1 LVKNETEK
9 MNWEKW
15 KIPLAIT
22 SMFALIAFFYPYQV
36 HIENA
41 LTLKPETNFNLQ
53 ISLVRIVFEPIL
65 GLLLY
70 FNRSFYAL
78 EEIIQL
84 LFWMFAFFALNL
96 IVKKLRLK
104 EKNQFKSY
112 FKKQLILLPVLIGC
126 WFSFLVILIFIPQ
139 HNDQIINKSKNWV
152 LVGTHSH
159 TEYSHDGMIS
169 QENLWKWHKKNGFD
183 AFFITEHNN
192 HNQTLAFVN
201 KQKNIK
207 FSEKPVVFCG
217 EEFSGSNHLSLLG
230 LKSNFMTKGLS
241 DSAVITKARADGA
254 AILVNHWFDGE
265 RNSLE
270 FYRDLGVD
278 GYEIEN
284 TATDKRYS
292 RDIYRRIKAFCEKN
306 GLIMNG
312 GLDYHGYASVCT
324 LWNAFNIPG
333 WEKMDY
339 LTKESSILD
348 IIKNRDQSKLQVLL
362 LNDRPYYKKENLYLS
377 PIMTLFNYFRTL
389 NFFQI
394 ISWAFWIL
402 FLHYIHLKIKSNLSL
417 STYYTPSLI
426 ISGLGIL
433 CSVFLITLG
442 LIYYSR
448 IQNVEGFTEIYAE
461 YSRILLIVGTVLL
474 LFAGFAAKF
483 TFYTKNG

>member
-1 LVKNETEK
+1 MKINK
-9 MNWEKW
+9 GI
-15 KIPLAIT
+15 IPLAII
-22 SMFALIAFFYPYQV
+22 SIIAMIAFIFPYQV

-41 LTLKPETNFNLQ
+41 LTLKQETNFDLQ
-53 ISLVRIVFEPIL
+53 ISLVRIIFEPIL

-78 EEIIQL
+78 DEIIQL
-84 LFWMFAFFALNL
+84 LYLVFAFFALNL
-96 IVKKLRLK
+96 LFKKLRLK

-126 WFSFLVILIFIPQ
+126 WFSFLVILIFIPHQ
-139 HNDQIINKSKNWV
+139 NDQIINKSKNWV

-201 KQKNIK
+201 KQKNK
-207 FSEKPVVFCG
+207 KLSEKPVVFCG

-230 LKSNFMTKGLS
+230 LKSNFITKGLS
-241 DSAVITKARADGA
+241 DSAVISKARADGA

-292 RDIYRRIKAFCEKN
+292 RDIYRRIKAFCENN

-312 GLDYHGYASVCT
+312 GLDYHGYASACT

-348 IIKNRDQSKLQVLL
+348 IIKNRDQSRLRVLL

-377 PIMTLFNYFRTL
+377 PIITLFNYFRTL

-394 ISWAFWIL
+394 SSWGIWIL
-402 FLHYIHLKIKSNLSL
+402 FLHYIHFKIKSNLSL
-417 STYYTPSLI
+417 SPNYTPSRL

-433 CSVFLITLG
+433 SSIFLISLG
-442 LIYYSR
+442 LIYYFR
-448 IQNVEGFTEIYAE
+448 IQDVEGFTEIYAE
-461 YSRILLIVGTVLL
+461 YSLILLIVGTVLL

>member
-1 LVKNETEK
+1 

-22 SMFALIAFFYPYQV
+22 SMIALIAFFYPYQA

-41 LTLKPETNFNLQ
+41 LTLKPETNFDLQ

-78 EEIIQL
+78 DEIIQL
-84 LFWMFAFFALNL
+84 LYWMFAFFALNL
-96 IVKKLRLK
+96 IVKRIRLK

-126 WFSFLVILIFIPQ
+126 WFSFLVILIFIP
-139 HNDQIINKSKNWV
+139 HRNDQIINKSENWV

-192 HNQTLAFVN
+192 HNQTLTFVN
-201 KQKNIK
+201 KQKNNK

-230 LKSNFMTKGLS
+230 LKSNFITKGLS
-241 DSAVITKARADGA
+241 DSAVIAKSRADGA

-292 RDIYRRIKAFCEKN
+292 RDIYLRIKAFCEKN

-339 LTKESSILD
+339 LTKEASILD
-348 IIKNRDQSKLQVLL
+348 IIKNRDQSKLRVLL
-362 LNDRPYYKKENLYLS
+362 LNDRPYYNKENLYLS
-377 PIMTLFNYFRTL
+377 PVMTLLNYVRTW

-402 FLHYIHLKIKSNLSL
+402 FLHYIHLKIKSNLSV
-417 STYYTPSLI
+417 STYYTPSRI

-433 CSVFLITLG
+433 SSVFLISLG
-442 LIYYSR
+442 LIYYFR

-461 YSRILLIVGTVLL
+461 YSRILIIVGTALF
-474 LFAGFAAKF
+474 LFAGFAVKLTFSAKMD
-483 TFYTKNG
+483 NGLKP

>member
-1 LVKNETEK
+1 MKINK
-9 MNWEKW
+9 GI
-15 KIPLAIT
+15 IPLAII
-22 SMFALIAFFYPYQV
+22 SIIAMIAFIFPYQV

-41 LTLKPETNFNLQ
+41 LTLKQETNFDLQ
-53 ISLVRIVFEPIL
+53 ISLVRIIFEPIL

-78 EEIIQL
+78 DEIIQL
-84 LFWMFAFFALNL
+84 LYWVFAFFALNL
-96 IVKKLRLK
+96 LFKKLRLK

-126 WFSFLVILIFIPQ
+126 WFSFLVILIFIPHQ
-139 HNDQIINKSKNWV
+139 NDQIINKSKNWV
-152 LVGTHSH
+152 LIGTHSH

-201 KQKNIK
+201 KQKNK
-207 FSEKPVVFCG
+207 KRLEKPVVFCG

-230 LKSNFMTKGLS
+230 LKSNFTTKGFS
-241 DSAVITKARADGA
+241 DSAVISKARADGA

-292 RDIYRRIKAFCEKN
+292 RDIYRRIKAFCENN

-312 GLDYHGYASVCT
+312 GLDYHGYASACT

-348 IIKNRDQSKLQVLL
+348 IIKNRDQSRLRVLL

-377 PIMTLFNYFRTL
+377 PIITLFNYFRTL

-394 ISWAFWIL
+394 SSWGIWIL
-402 FLHYIHLKIKSNLSL
+402 FLHYIHFKIKSNLSL
-417 STYYTPSLI
+417 SPNYTPSRL

-433 CSVFLITLG
+433 SSIFLISLG
-442 LIYYSR
+442 LIYYFR
-448 IQNVEGFTEIYAE
+448 IQDVEGFTEIYAE
-461 YSRILLIVGTVLL
+461 YSLILLIVGTVLL

>member
-1 LVKNETEK
+1 MKINK
-9 MNWEKW
+9 GI
-15 KIPLAIT
+15 IPLAII
-22 SMFALIAFFYPYQV
+22 SIIAMIAFIFPYKV

-53 ISLVRIVFEPIL
+53 ISLVRIIFEPIL

-78 EEIIQL
+78 DEIIQL
-84 LFWMFAFFALNL
+84 LYWVFAFFALNL
-96 IVKKLRLK
+96 LFKKLRLK

-126 WFSFLVILIFIPQ
+126 WFSFLVILIFIPHQ
-139 HNDQIINKSKNWV
+139 NDQIINKSKNWV
-152 LVGTHSH
+152 LIGTHSH

-201 KQKNIK
+201 KQKNK
-207 FSEKPVVFCG
+207 KRLEKPVVFCG

-230 LKSNFMTKGLS
+230 LKSNFITKGLS
-241 DSAVITKARADGA
+241 DSAVISKARADGA

-292 RDIYRRIKAFCEKN
+292 RDIYRRIKAFCENN

-312 GLDYHGYASVCT
+312 GLDYHGYASACT

-348 IIKNRDQSKLQVLL
+348 IIKNRDQSRLRVLL

-377 PIMTLFNYFRTL
+377 PIITLFNYFRTL

-394 ISWAFWIL
+394 SSWGIWIL
-402 FLHYIHLKIKSNLSL
+402 FLHYIHFKIKSNLSL
-417 STYYTPSLI
+417 SPNYTPSRL

-433 CSVFLITLG
+433 SSIFLISLG
-442 LIYYSR
+442 LIYYFR
-448 IQNVEGFTEIYAE
+448 IQDVEGFTEIYAE
-461 YSRILLIVGTVLL
+461 YSLILLIVGTVLL

>member
-1 LVKNETEK
+1 MKINK
-9 MNWEKW
+9 GI
-15 KIPLAIT
+15 IPLAII
-22 SMFALIAFFYPYQV
+22 SAIALIAFFYPYQV

-41 LTLKPETNFNLQ
+41 LTLKPETNFDLK
-53 ISLVRIVFEPIL
+53 ISLFRIVFEPIL

-78 EEIIQL
+78 EEIMQL
-84 LFWMFAFFALNL
+84 LYWMFAFFTLNL
-96 IVKKLRLK
+96 VIKRIRLK
-104 EKNQFKSY
+104 EKNHFNSY
-112 FKKQLILLPVLIGC
+112 LKKQLILLPVIIGC
-126 WFSFLVILIFIPQ
+126 WFSLLVILIFIPH
-139 HNDQIINKSKNWV
+139 HNDQIINKSKNWI
-152 LVGTHSH
+152 LIGTHSH

-201 KQKNIK
+201 KQKNNT

-230 LKSNFMTKGLS
+230 LKSNFKTKGLS
-241 DSAVITKARADGA
+241 DSAVIARSRADGA

-292 RDIYRRIKAFCEKN
+292 RDIYQRIKAFCEKN

-312 GLDYHGYASVCT
+312 GLDYHGYANVCT
-324 LWNAFNIPG
+324 LWNAFDIPG

-348 IIKNRDQSKLQVLL
+348 IIKNRDQSKLRVLL
-362 LNDRPYYKKENLYLS
+362 LNDRPYYEKENLYLS

-394 ISWAFWIL
+394 ISWAFWIFIL
-402 FLHYIHLKIKSNLSL
+402 NYAHLTIKSNLSL
-417 STYYTPSLI
+417 SPFYTPSHV
-426 ISGLGIL
+426 ISAWGIL
-433 CSVFLITLG
+433 SAVLLISLG
-442 LIYYSR
+442 LIYNFR
-448 IQNVEGFTEIYAE
+448 IQHVEGFTEIYAE
-461 YSRILLIVGTVLL
+461 YSRILLLAGTVLF
-474 LFAGFAAKF
+474 LFGGLATRFIFF
-483 TFYTKNG
+483 TKK

>member
-1 LVKNETEK
+1 
-9 MNWEKW
+9 
-15 KIPLAIT
+15 
-22 SMFALIAFFYPYQV
+22 
-36 HIENA
+36 
-41 LTLKPETNFNLQ
+41 
-53 ISLVRIVFEPIL
+53 
-65 GLLLY
+65 
-70 FNRSFYAL
+70 
-78 EEIIQL
+78 
-84 LFWMFAFFALNL
+84 
-96 IVKKLRLK
+96 
-104 EKNQFKSY
+104 
-112 FKKQLILLPVLIGC
+112 
-126 WFSFLVILIFIPQ
+126 
-139 HNDQIINKSKNWV
+139 
-152 LVGTHSH
+152 
-159 TEYSHDGMIS
+159 MIS

-201 KQKNIK
+201 KQKNK
-207 FSEKPVVFCG
+207 KLSEKPVVFCG

-230 LKSNFMTKGLS
+230 LKSNFTTKGFS
-241 DSAVITKARADGA
+241 DSAVISKARADGA

-292 RDIYRRIKAFCEKN
+292 RDIYRRIKAFCENN

-312 GLDYHGYASVCT
+312 GLDYHGYASACT

-348 IIKNRDQSKLQVLL
+348 IIKNRDQSRLRVLL

-377 PIMTLFNYFRTL
+377 PIITLFNYFRTL

-394 ISWAFWIL
+394 SSWGIWIL
-402 FLHYIHLKIKSNLSL
+402 FLHYIHFKIKSNLSL
-417 STYYTPSLI
+417 SPNYTPSRL

-433 CSVFLITLG
+433 SSIFLISLG
-442 LIYYSR
+442 LIYYFR
-448 IQNVEGFTEIYAE
+448 IQDVEGFTEIYAE
-461 YSRILLIVGTVLL
+461 YSLILLIVGTVLL